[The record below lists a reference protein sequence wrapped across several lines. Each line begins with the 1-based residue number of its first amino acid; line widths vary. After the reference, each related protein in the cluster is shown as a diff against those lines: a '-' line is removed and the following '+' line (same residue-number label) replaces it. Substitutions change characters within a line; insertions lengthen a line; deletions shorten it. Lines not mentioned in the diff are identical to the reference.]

1 VGRNAARRRSGILDF
16 LVLLYQDKRTY
27 SQATAGLLIIKYKNI
42 QSVMQTI
49 QPLLENAAKAKRSI
63 SKTTDQDKKLLLE
76 KLAHQIQIA
85 APEIIR
91 ENQKDLDRMDD
102 ADPKKDRLLLNEN
115 RIHNL
120 AQSVLAVSS
129 LTDPTNQLLSEKT
142 LPNGLFIQKKTVP
155 LGVVG
160 IIYESRPNVTIDVA
174 ALCIRS
180 GNVCVLRGGTD
191 ASFTNVFLAKLIRDV
206 LEDFDLDKNIV
217 QMLPTDRKFIL
228 EMLSAV
234 KYIDVIIPRGSQQ
247 LIEYVRNNAKVPVI
261 ETGAGV
267 CHTYVEKTADLEK
280 AAAIVVNA
288 KVSRPSVCN
297 ALDTI
302 LVDEAVAEKLLLK
315 TVSQF
320 QEFQVEIFAD
330 ERAFSILKNSNY
342 PYLQQAKPEDFG
354 REFLDFK
361 CSVKVVSGYKEALE
375 HIEKYSSKHSEAIIS
390 QDPNLCE
397 NFLNEVDAAA
407 VYANAST
414 RFTDGGEFGLG
425 AEIGI
430 STQKL
435 HARGPFAL
443 EKLVTEKW
451 MVRGDGQV
459 R

>member
-1 VGRNAARRRSGILDF
+1 MRDPVF
-16 LVLLYQDKRTY
+16 LIFWFFCIKTKEQT
-27 SQATAGLLIIKYKNI
+27 QATRGCENLNVVNLT
-42 QSVMQTI
+42 VETI
-49 QPLLENAAKAKRSI
+49 QPLLENASKAKHSI
-63 SKTTDQDKKLLLE
+63 SKLSDAEKKLLLE
-76 KLAHQIQIA
+76 KLAHQIKSKSQ
-85 APEIIR
+85 EIIQ
-91 ENQKDLDRMDD
+91 ENKKDLERMDD
-102 ADPKKDRLLLNEN
+102 TDPKKDRLLLNEN
-115 RIHNL
+115 RINNL
-120 AQSVLAVSS
+120 AESVLNVSL
-129 LTDPTNQLLSEKT
+129 LTDPTNLVLSEKT

-191 ASFTNVFLAKLIRDV
+191 ASFTNVFLAKLIRQV
-206 LEDFDLDKNIV
+206 LEDFGLDKNIV
-217 QMLPTDRKFIL
+217 QLLPTDRKFIL
-228 EMLSAV
+228 EMLTAV

-247 LIEYVRNNAKVPVI
+247 LIEYVRDNAKVPVI

-297 ALDTI
+297 ALDTV
-302 LVDEAVAEKLLLK
+302 LVDEAIAEKLLLK
-315 TVSQF
+315 TAPQF
-320 QEFQVEIFAD
+320 QDYQVEVFAD
-330 ERAFSILKNSNY
+330 GQSYLLLKKSNY
-342 PYLQQAKPEDFG
+342 PYLQEAKEEDFG
-354 REFLDFK
+354 REFLDYK
-361 CSVKVVSGYKEALE
+361 CSIKVVSGYEEALA
-375 HIEKYSSKHSEAIIS
+375 HITKYSSKHSEAIIS
-390 QDPNLCE
+390 QDSNLCE

-451 MVRGDGQV
+451 IVRGDGQV